1 MFDKWKKIGSDL
13 VDATVEGYEDSKTAA
28 SGAIEG
34 ARATVA
40 GKKVINGGVKLIT
53 ISESQI
59 EELKGEWKLTL
70 DDTST
75 DDGYDQVIIQVI

>member
-40 GKKVINGGVKLIT
+40 GKKVINGGVKKIT
-53 ISESQI
+53 ITKDQLT
-59 EELKGEWKLTL
+59 ELTATGSLPL
-70 DDTST
+70 DDKAT
-75 DDGYDQVIIQVI
+75 DDGYDFVDIQVV

>member
-28 SGAIEG
+28 SGAIDG

-40 GKKVINGGVKLIT
+40 GKKVINGGVKKIT
-53 ISESQI
+53 ITKDQLT
-59 EELKGEWKLTL
+59 ELTATGSLPL
-70 DDTST
+70 DDTAT
-75 DDGYDQVIIQVI
+75 DDGYDFVDIQVV

>member
-28 SGAIEG
+28 SGAIDG

-40 GKKVINGGVKLIT
+40 GKKVINGGVKKIT
-53 ISESQI
+53 ITKDQLT
-59 EELKGEWKLTL
+59 ELTATGSIPL
-70 DDTST
+70 DDKAT